1 MVRRERDGR
10 GSIERE
16 RLVLSFPRSR
26 SRSAVSQSVL
36 SRDEWWDRHSATPF
50 EYAHDDDDDD
60 DGHRARVFFAPR
72 DGGSPTRVD
81 DDDDEEDR
89 DSASRGSL

>member
-16 RLVLSFPRSR
+16 RLVLSFPRGL
-26 SRSAVSQSVL
+26 VSQSVAVL

-50 EYAHDDDDDD
+50 EYARDDDDDDD

>member
-1 MVRRERDGR
+1 MVRRERDGL

-16 RLVLSFPRSR
+16 RLVLSFPRGSGE
-26 SRSAVSQSVL
+26 SVSQSVL

-60 DGHRARVFFAPR
+60 DGHHARVFFAPR